1 MNDNSIPNSRII
13 RNMTGEPV
21 IICATDDIALK
32 LVLVVAQ
39 TIAWSFL
46 YEKVENKKLNLPAE
60 HLFPY
65 PLFRT
70 LDQFVEAIA

>member
-39 TIAWSFL
+39 TIAWSIL
-46 YEKVENKKLNLPAE
+46 YEKVDKLNLPAE

-70 LDQFVEAIA
+70 LDQFVE